1 MTILQLSE
9 LMGLI
14 LVGGFVGSFAT
25 WLRMTWDKPEPHPL
39 ADEHSC
45 GKHGLSWTGAVMCP
59 TCQDDMNA
67 IREAYQPEQ
76 TETRRWEDLGQSLD
90 KLLQSHAG
98 AEELNSAMFGS
109 IENRLMEHHSWAQAN
124 SAKGWAHNEQSIKEH
139 AKSVAGVRKLFED
152 VAKGTSYTATVIGH
166 IYDHLGVGAK
176 KGKRKKKA

>member
-25 WLRMTWDKPEPHPL
+25 WLRMTWEKPEPHPL
-39 ADEHSC
+39 ADEPEKTEISYL
-45 GKHGLSWTGAVMCP
+45 KTIASRLMST
-59 TCQDDMNA
+59 
-67 IREAYQPEQ
+67 EQ

-139 AKSVAGVRKLFED
+139 AESVAGVRKLFED